1 MVSRREWHKKR
12 YAEDPDYREKVLA
25 GGRAY
30 HLANKENIKA
40 RKSRKWKTDPAYR
53 ARQYARTAK
62 VQRKC
67 QLKYDYGM
75 TLEDYQARLLRQA
88 RACAICRLPSERT
101 LCVDHSHA
109 TGKVRGL
116 LCHGCNSGLGFF
128 DDDPCRL
135 RAATAYL
142 EAAQREARTP
152 RFACDGSVAG
162 HALTTDRVLL
172 PSQRPL
178 RRAVA
183 GAFAHHGCAE
193 RSRQPNSGR
202 LDSMFS
208 FRDWA
213 RKRVLEAIYGMS
225 LENYNIMLAR
235 QNGACAVCR
244 KTFDATPCVDHSHA
258 TKKVRGL
265 LCRKCN
271 LGLGHYKD
279 DPKLTRAAADYLEA
293 PADESDLG
301 RAEGSSSSV
310 PRRAP

>member
-1 MVSRREWHKKR
+1 M
-12 YAEDPDYREKVLA
+12 EDR
-25 GGRAY
+25 
-30 HLANKENIKA
+30 
-40 RKSRKWKTDPAYR
+40 SAYR

-62 VQRKC
+62 VRRKI
-67 QLKYDYGM
+67 QLKFDYGM
-75 TLEDYQARLLRQA
+75 TLEDYEAGLVRQA
-88 RACAICRLPSERT
+88 GACAICELPSERT

-116 LCHGCNSGLGFF
+116 LCHNCNSGLGFF

-142 EAAQREARTP
+142 EAAQRDARTP

-162 HALTTDRVLL
+162 NALTTDRALL

-178 RRAVA
+178 RRAVE

-193 RSRQPNSGR
+193 RSRQPNSRR

-213 RKRVLEAIYGMS
+213 RKRVLEANYGMS
-225 LENYNIMLAR
+225 LENYNIMLER
-235 QNGACAVCR
+235 QIGACAVCR

-258 TKKVRGL
+258 TKRVRGL

-279 DPKLTRAAADYLEA
+279 DPKLTRAAAAYLEA
-293 PADESDLG
+293 PADEADLG
-301 RAEGSSSSV
+301 RAEGSLSSV
-310 PRRAP
+310 PPRAP